1 MSLKNEMSKEAWE
14 QVMLAPF
21 IAGFAVTAADPGGL
35 IGAVQES
42 AAMAK
47 ALRSAEEASAEGSV
61 ASEILAEIKT
71 SDGRG
76 LIKAGL
82 KDMIKGRSP
91 AEASEAAV
99 ARLKET
105 MSLVSRTAPAQYA
118 SMSELVRQTAKGV
131 AEAANEGG
139 FMGFGGVAVSDAE
152 KKTLADIED
161 AIATAQV

>member
-82 KDMIKGRSP
+82 KNMIKGRSP

-99 ARLKET
+99 VRLKET
-105 MSLVSRTAPAQYA
+105 MSLV
-118 SMSELVRQTAKGV
+118 SELVRQTAKGV